1 MPVIQQ
7 PQPQPF
13 RGISEPKG
21 RVMTEGSN
29 VIHRRVL
36 RDEVADYLIDAIL
49 SGEFRPGD
57 KIVETRISKELQ
69 VSQGAVREAIRD
81 LIAQGFLETEP
92 YKGTRVREFSP
103 SELGDYYAVRVQ
115 LEKLAVQWARERQ
128 ESGELDLTEL
138 KSIADRM
145 QECAKNGDTK
155 NLRKLDIDFHKALVC
170 AAGNEFLLKAWESLG
185 NYYWAYLGIHYGA
198 KGIHPDR
205 QASLHLD
212 LLHSLEGHDMTEA
225 GGAIEDHFSDIRK
238 LFGQPD

>member
-1 MPVIQQ
+1 
-7 PQPQPF
+7 
-13 RGISEPKG
+13 
-21 RVMTEGSN
+21 MTEGNN

-103 SELGDYYAVRVQ
+103 SELGDYYAVRIQ

-128 ESGELDLTEL
+128 ESGELDLSEL
-138 KSIADRM
+138 TDIAGRM
-145 QECAKNGDTK
+145 HECAKSGDTK
-155 NLRKLDIDFHKALVC
+155 NLRKLDIDFHKALVR
-170 AAGNEFLLKAWESLG
+170 ASGNEFLLGAWESLG
-185 NYYWAYLGIHYGA
+185 NYYWACLGIHYGA
-198 KGIHPDR
+198 KGIHPER
-205 QASLHLD
+205 QASLHDD
-212 LLHSLEGHDMTEA
+212 LIGALKAQDMD
-225 GGAIEDHFSDIRK
+225 GVGCAIEEHFSDIRK
-238 LFGQPD
+238 LFGQSS